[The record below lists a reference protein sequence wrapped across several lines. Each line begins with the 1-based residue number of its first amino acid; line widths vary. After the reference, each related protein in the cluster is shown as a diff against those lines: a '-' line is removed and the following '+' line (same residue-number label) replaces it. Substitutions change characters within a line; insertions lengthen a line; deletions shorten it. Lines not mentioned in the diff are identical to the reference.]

1 MPSTTSSSVSR
12 LFASSIVIT
21 PSLPTRCIAFAIISP
36 MSRWPLAAI
45 VPTWAISSLVAIFFE
60 RVLTSA
66 TTVSTA
72 RSMPRFRSIGF
83 MPAATALAPSRT
95 IAWARRVAVVVPS
108 PAWSLVFDATSLTIW
123 APIFSNLSSSSISL
137 ATVTPS
143 LVTVGAPKLF
153 SSTTLRPLG
162 PRVTVTA
169 SARTLT
175 PLRIFSRASCENL
188 TNFAAMPINL
198 LDYGAHFV
206 DDILNAAESLTFEHP
221 KNIVLTKN
229 QMLFAFEFDL
239 TAGVLAEQNT
249 IASLHVR
256 GEQLAVF
263 GHFAFADRHHPPLLG
278 LFFGGVRNDD
288 SSLGLFFLLNA
299 LDEDSVS

>member
-12 LFASSIVIT
+12 PLASSTVMT
-21 PSLPTRCIAFAIISP
+21 PSFPTFSIASAIMSP
-36 MSRWPLAAI
+36 MVESLLAEM
-45 VPTWAISSLVAIFFE
+45 VPTWAISRRSLVG
-60 RVLTSA
+60 LDMPLSSP
-66 TTVSTA
+66 TTASTA
-72 RSMPRFRSIGF
+72 RLMPRLSDIGSW
-83 MPAATALAPSRT
+83 PAATILMPSAKIERAST
-95 IAWARRVAVVVPS
+95 VAVVVPS
-108 PAWSLVFDATSLTIW
+108 PATSEVLEATSLTIW
-123 APIFSNLSSSSISL
+123 APMFSNLSSSSISL

-188 TNFAAMPINL
+188 TNFAAMLINL

-288 SSLGLFFLLNA
+288 SSLGLFFLLN
-299 LDEDSVS
+299 

>member
-1 MPSTTSSSVSR
+1 MPSTTSSS
-12 LFASSIVIT
+12 LSSPWPSSTVMT
-21 PSLPTRCIAFAIISP
+21 PSLPTFSIASAMVLPMDSSEFAE
-36 MSRWPLAAI
+36 I
-45 VPTWAISSLVAIFFE
+45 VPTCAMALESLQGFE
-60 RVLTSA
+60 RRFNSSVVT
-66 TTVSTA
+66 STA
-72 RSMPRFRSIGF
+72 LSMPRLMSMGLR
-83 MPAATALAPSRT
+83 PEATAFRPSRM
-95 IAWARRVAVVVPS
+95 IAWTSTVAVVVPS
-108 PAWSLVFDATSLTIW
+108 PASSEVLEATSFSIC

-188 TNFAAMPINL
+188 TNFAAMLINL
-198 LDYGAHFV
+198 LDYGAHFA